1 MDTRIITD
9 IRDVNPLD
17 HVCEVIRSGKTK
29 VYEEINEGRL
39 KARKIGRKTV
49 VLGNDLREYLEAL
62 PPMVV
67 SNKPD
72 DRPQPQHR
80 ASDHCDADWD
90 RDICPPPARDNSRAA
105 TRRPSAKK

>member
-1 MDTRIITD
+1 MNTGLSD

-17 HVCEVIRSGKTK
+17 HVCEVLDSGKTK

-62 PPMVV
+62 PTMVV

-72 DRPQPQHR
+72 DHPQPQHR
-80 ASDHCDADWD
+80 ASDHCDADWK
-90 RDICPPPARDNSRAA
+90 RGICPPAGRDSSRAA
-105 TRRPSAKK
+105 AQRPSAKK